1 MASDEI
7 NPPGGAPP
15 PAAGAGGPPDD
26 REAPPVAA
34 PAAPSLPP
42 PPDPQPSASPAAA
55 SPPQSPPPV
64 PAASARIES
73 TAGAESARMPL
84 LEHLKELRGRLI
96 RSVIA
101 IAVGFL
107 IAYFRADWL
116 FAALT
121 WPLHAAAHGKT
132 VLLIGTGVGEAFFT
146 KMKVALI
153 AGLFIA
159 SPVVFYEIWKFIAPG
174 LYESERRMA
183 LPFVL
188 FATIFFLAGGY
199 FCWAVVFKIGY
210 AFFLDQYAS
219 IGVTPT
225 LRISEYLAF
234 SAKLL
239 IAFAITFEMPIFAF
253 FLTRL
258 GLIDYRMMIKYFRYA
273 VLAIFVVAV
282 ALTPPDMVSP
292 FLLAAPLLAL
302 YGLSVLVA
310 YFFRARQSPAEG
322 VAGAG

>member
-1 MASDEI
+1 MTSDDAIVSGGSAPPATDAPDGAEDSAASPAGAE
-7 NPPGGAPP
+7 APP
-15 PAAGAGGPPDD
+15 P
-26 REAPPVAA
+26 
-34 PAAPSLPP
+34 SPP
-42 PPDPQPSASPAAA
+42 PPPSPTRTETSPAAD
-55 SPPQSPPPV
+55 
-64 PAASARIES
+64 E
-73 TAGAESARMPL
+73 ARMPL

-107 IAYFRADWL
+107 LAYAGADRL

-183 LPFVL
+183 MPFVI

-210 AFFLDQYAS
+210 AFFLNQYAS

-225 LRISEYLAF
+225 IRISEYLAF

-258 GLIDYRMMIKYFRYA
+258 GLIDHRMMLVYFRYA
-273 VLAIFVVAV
+273 VLAIFIVAV
-282 ALTPPDMVSP
+282 ALTPPDMISP
-292 FLLAAPLLAL
+292 FLLAIPLLAL
-302 YGLSVLVA
+302 YGLSVLVS
-310 YFFRARQSPAEG
+310 YIFRARPAA
-322 VAGAG
+322 VADASASGRS